1 MTTDRIAIWV
11 RCDEP
16 TKLPLLLEL
25 EEALQAEGYPVW
37 FEVTLPTAAGNSMAH
52 PFRSKDVAAFLD
64 ELAPRLL
71 LWLGGQLEPAT
82 LSVANS
88 LRIPVIVA
96 DAGIAMLPRMGRGW
110 FPGKTRALLS
120 QLTYVLAR
128 TTESKDGLVRAGV
141 QESRIIASGPLEETG
156 SVLPYDEDHRHS
168 LASHLGPRPM
178 WLAAC
183 VEVAEIDFIKAAHK
197 AAARRAHRLL
207 CIVMPQEDPTK
218 IAELFRD
225 AGLVVT
231 TELKGEI
238 PGESTQV
245 HVANG
250 TEDGGLWFRLAPV
263 TFIGGSLTT
272 GARVD
277 PFHAATVGSVVVHGH
292 DLGPHSDH
300 FEQLI
305 NANATAVC
313 NSPDD
318 LGEAI
323 STLLSAERVAKY
335 AQAGWDVTSHGAEVL
350 NQLGESLKQTLD
362 KQGARHA

>member
-11 RCDEP
+11 RCDDA

-25 EEALQAEGYPVW
+25 EETLQADGYPVW
-37 FEVTLPTAAGNSMAH
+37 FEVTLPTASGNSMAH
-52 PFRSKDVAAFLD
+52 PIRSKDVASFLD
-64 ELAPRLL
+64 ELAPRVL
-71 LWLGGQLEPAT
+71 LWVGGQLDPAT
-82 LSVANS
+82 LSAANS
-88 LRIPVIVA
+88 LKIPIIVA
-96 DAGIAMLPRMGRGW
+96 DAGIAMLPGMGRGW

-120 QLTYVLAR
+120 QLTQVFSR

-141 QESRIIASGPLEETG
+141 QESRIVASGPLEETG
-156 SVLPYDEDHRHS
+156 SVLPYDEDLRHS
-168 LASHLGPRPM
+168 LASRLGPRPM

-197 AAARRAHRLL
+197 MAARRAHRLL
-207 CIVMPQEDPTK
+207 CIVMPKEDPSK
-218 IAELFRD
+218 VAERFRD

-231 TELKGEI
+231 TELKDEV
-238 PGESTQV
+238 PAESTQV

-250 TEDGGLWFRLAPV
+250 TDDGGLWYRLAPV

-272 GARVD
+272 GARID
-277 PFHAATVGSVVVHGH
+277 PFHVATVGSVVVHGH

-305 NANATAVC
+305 NANATALC

-323 STLLSAERVAKY
+323 SSLLSAERAAKY

-350 NQLGESLKQTLD
+350 NLLSESLKRTLER
-362 KQGARHA
+362 QGAHHA